1 MNFRYDIGVLRAI
14 AVIAVVLFHFKA
26 PFFQGGFVGVDIF
39 FVISGFLMTS
49 IILKGFQQ
57 QNFNFWA
64 FYSKRAQRIV
74 PALAVL
80 LSITVLL
87 GFLTVLPK
95 DIDNIKSYALSSL
108 FFVSNI
114 DRKSTRLNSSHVKT
128 SYAVFFLK
136 K

>member
-1 MNFRYDIGVLRAI
+1 MYFRYVIGVLRAI

-74 PALAVL
+74 PALAVKGPEVKIL
-80 LSITVLL
+80 
-87 GFLTVLPK
+87 
-95 DIDNIKSYALSSL
+95 
-108 FFVSNI
+108 
-114 DRKSTRLNSSHVKT
+114 DRKSTRLNSSHV
-128 SYAVFFLK
+128 
-136 K
+136 